1 MASIEAILTA
11 LRKRFRFVE
20 GQVPHDEMDMLHEA
34 GKAPEA
40 LLYSLLFVPR
50 LSIVADSVL
59 LTYIYGVDDTERHFL
74 EGKREGRMSLERLE
88 ASFNRV
94 EVPFLFFDRNA
105 DDDED
110 RLLAERIAEA
120 WRGALAVFCPD
131 RRFVVNVVPPEENG
145 DIIAV
150 EFFERRSAE

>member
-1 MASIEAILTA
+1 
-11 LRKRFRFVE
+11 
-20 GQVPHDEMDMLHEA
+20 MLHEV

-50 LSIVADSVL
+50 LSIIADSVL
-59 LTYIYGVDDTERHFL
+59 LTHIYGVDDAERHFL
-74 EGKREGRMSLERLE
+74 EAKREGRMSLERLE

-94 EVPFLFFDRNA
+94 EVPFLFMDRDF
-105 DDDED
+105 DDDEE

-120 WRGALAVFCPD
+120 WCGALAVFSPD

-150 EFFERRSAE
+150 EFFERRLDPS